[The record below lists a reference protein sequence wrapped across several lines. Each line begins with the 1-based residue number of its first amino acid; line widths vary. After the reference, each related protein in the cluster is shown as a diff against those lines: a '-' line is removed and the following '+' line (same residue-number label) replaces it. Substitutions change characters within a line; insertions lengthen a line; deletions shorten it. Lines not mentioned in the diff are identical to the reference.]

1 LRTSDQLLPVLKNE
15 SVLPNFYVLLYPN
28 QLYFINSIKF
38 LIKNPGRLQLLPLTL
53 SGVSMRVYDSP
64 VIKVNASTENEKI
77 VLDAEGPLSHLA
89 KPFLKRINN
98 IFAEEK
104 PISISEDEIIFSTW
118 IPPIPGPVF
127 SRVIGAEIA
136 AIRKKRV
143 PDQFTIGITARCP
156 NNCIH
161 CGAAGIK
168 PEKELTLDEICNA
181 VDQSLELGSYLVGF
195 DGGETMLRND
205 IVEMV
210 SRVDKTKAIAT
221 CFTSGF
227 KLSEERAAALK
238 AAGLY
243 AARISLDSPFEAE
256 HDRFRGRSGAYRD
269 AIDGIKN
276 ADAAGILTDMFV
288 VVSPHNIDN
297 LDDFYSLAADLDMK
311 EISIYEI
318 IAVGRW
324 LEHEDEVI
332 SSRDVSRLQAFQKS
346 MNSKPEGP
354 RVTAFP
360 YFMGPELFGCFAGR
374 RWIHV
379 ASDGEVMPCAYTPLS
394 FGNICEEPLE
404 TIWKRMG
411 KHSAYKKDDAAYC
424 MMRNPDFRKRYIH
437 TIPKGARI
445 PYRIK

>member
-1 LRTSDQLLPVLKNE
+1 
-15 SVLPNFYVLLYPN
+15 
-28 QLYFINSIKF
+28 
-38 LIKNPGRLQLLPLTL
+38 
-53 SGVSMRVYDSP
+53 MRVYDSP
-64 VIKVNASTENEKI
+64 VIKVNASTENEKM

-89 KPFLKRINN
+89 KPFLKRINS

-104 PISISEDEIIFSTW
+104 PIMMGEEEIIFSTW

-127 SRVIGAEIA
+127 SRVISAEIS

-143 PDQFTIGITARCP
+143 PDQFSIGITARCP
-156 NNCIH
+156 NRCIH
-161 CGAAGIK
+161 CGAADIK
-168 PEKELTLDEICNA
+168 PEKELTQDEICNA
-181 VDQSLELGSYLVGF
+181 IDQSLDLGTYLVSF

-205 IVEMV
+205 LVEMV
-210 SRVDKTKAIAT
+210 ARVDKSRAIAT

-227 KLSEERAAALK
+227 KLSEERAKELK

-256 HDRFRGRSGAYRD
+256 HDRIRGRNGAYID
-269 AIDGIKN
+269 AISGIKN
-276 ADAAGILTDMFV
+276 AGEAGILTDMFV

-297 LDDFYSLAADLDMK
+297 LEEFYNLAADLGMH

-324 LEHEDEVI
+324 LDHEDEVI
-332 SSRDVSRLQAFQKS
+332 SEKDVSRLEKFQKA
-346 MNSKPEGP
+346 MNCKPEGP

-360 YFMGPELFGCFAGR
+360 YFMGPSLFGCFAGR
-374 RWIHV
+374 RWLHV

-404 TIWKRMG
+404 AIWKRMG
-411 KHSAYKKDDAAYC
+411 KHSAYKKDTPYC
-424 MMRNPDFRKRYIH
+424 MMRNPDFRKEYIH
-437 TIPKGARI
+437 TIPQGSKI
-445 PYRIK
+445 PYRLK

>member
-1 LRTSDQLLPVLKNE
+1 
-15 SVLPNFYVLLYPN
+15 
-28 QLYFINSIKF
+28 
-38 LIKNPGRLQLLPLTL
+38 
-53 SGVSMRVYDSP
+53 MRVYDSP
-64 VIKVNASTENEKI
+64 VIKVNASTENEKM
-77 VLDAEGPLSHLA
+77 VLDAEGPLSQLV

-104 PISISEDEIIFSTW
+104 PISMDENEIVFSTW

-127 SRVIGAEIA
+127 SRVVGAEIA

-161 CGAAGIK
+161 CGAAGIN
-168 PEKELTLDEICNA
+168 PERELTLDEISGA
-181 VDQSLELGSYLVGF
+181 VDQSLDLGSYLVAF

-205 IVEMV
+205 LVEMV
-210 SRVDKTKAIAT
+210 SRVDKSRAIAT

-227 KLSEERAAALK
+227 RLSEERARELK

-256 HDRFRGRSGAYRD
+256 HDRIRGREGAYRD
-269 AIDGIKN
+269 AIAGIKN
-276 ADAAGILTDMFV
+276 AKAAGILTDMFV
-288 VVSPHNIDN
+288 VVSPHNIDDLEEFYN
-297 LDDFYSLAADLDMK
+297 LAVSLGMDEL
-311 EISIYEI
+311 SIYEI

-324 LEHEDEVI
+324 IDHEDEVI
-332 SSRDVSRLQAFQKS
+332 GEKDVSRLEKFQKT

-360 YFMGPELFGCFAGR
+360 YFMGPSLFGCFAGR
-374 RWIHV
+374 RWMHV

-394 FGNICEEPLE
+394 FGNICEDSLE
-404 TIWKRMG
+404 VIWKRMG
-411 KHSAYKKDDAAYC
+411 KHKAYKKDDAAYC
-424 MMRNPDFRKRYIH
+424 MMRNPDFRKEYIH
-437 TIPKGARI
+437 TIPQDAKI
-445 PYRIK
+445 PYRVK